1 MREIY
6 LRGFEICVKEAHP
19 AAVMTSYNL
28 LNGVHTAQRRDL
40 IQDILRSE
48 FGFDGL
54 VMTDWVVGSMMLRKD
69 DKHPAVVQHLT
80 TAAGS
85 DLFMPGSQADYR
97 DILSAAKSGELDRKQ
112 LEITATRLLRAGRKL
127 AGARQSGRQ

>member
-1 MREIY
+1 
-6 LRGFEICVKEAHP
+6 
-19 AAVMTSYNL
+19 MTSYNL

-54 VMTDWVVGSMMLRKD
+54 VMTDWVVGAMMSRKAD
-69 DKHPAVVQHLT
+69 RHPAVVQHLT
-80 TAAGS
+80 AAAGS
-85 DLFMPGSQADYR
+85 DLFMPGSSADYK
-97 DILSAAKSGELDRKQ
+97 DILSAVKSGDLSRKQ

-127 AGARQSGRQ
+127 AGSRQSDRQ